1 MNNSL
6 NFFKYKKL
14 NTKDCSIWHK
24 SKVLHKTKATEFLT
38 AINGFFWYKILENI
52 LIMFIMLLVTKSKQ
66 NWSVIYSTIIILIS
80 LRNGIWSLTAQKLT
94 SKETSKNDSERK
106 NRPIFVT
113 KRVIKSSLLRERWAS
128 KNPVTSVLLVLWI
141 HVFDA
146 ICKIVF
152 GSF

>member
-1 MNNSL
+1 
-6 NFFKYKKL
+6 
-14 NTKDCSIWHK
+14 
-24 SKVLHKTKATEFLT
+24 
-38 AINGFFWYKILENI
+38 
-52 LIMFIMLLVTKSKQ
+52 MLLVTKSKQ

-113 KRVIKSSLLRERWAS
+113 KISKRVIKSSLLRERWAS